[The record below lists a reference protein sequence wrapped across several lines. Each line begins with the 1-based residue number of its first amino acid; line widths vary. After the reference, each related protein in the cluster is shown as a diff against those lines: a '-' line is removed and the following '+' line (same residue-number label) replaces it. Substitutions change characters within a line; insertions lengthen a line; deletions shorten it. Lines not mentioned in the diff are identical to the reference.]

1 MATATDTETY
11 TVVDIENVVRR
22 LKADLVMI
30 ADSTG
35 LWSAATVANYVD
47 DIELLAKKDYLAWV
61 DVTLLS
67 AGTEIRAVRYNVDTD
82 AAALNAS
89 RPGGVLWPRV
99 ASGELRIILSYTS
112 KYDADAR
119 EKMRGRLKSGWTAS
133 YDDTSHA
140 ALNGGSGRNYT
151 SNAYGMK
158 RKDWSQ

>member
-1 MATATDTETY
+1 MSTTTITETY
-11 TVVDIENVVRR
+11 TVADVENVVRR

-35 LWSAATVANYVD
+35 LWSAATVANYVY

-67 AGTEIRAVRYNVDTD
+67 AGAEVRAVRYNVDTD
-82 AAALNAS
+82 AGALDTS
-89 RPGGVLWPRV
+89 RPGGVMWPRI
-99 ASGELRIILSYTS
+99 ASGELRIVISHSS

-119 EKMRGRLKSGWTAS
+119 EAMRGKLKSGWTAS

-140 ALNGGSGRNYT
+140 ALNGASGRNYT

-158 RKDWSQ
+158 RKDWTQ